1 MSNAHRSRKS
11 PPPPSCELRE
21 EERPACDGH
30 EEIVMAGT
38 DGREQRVCPAH
49 AAALWL
55 TDPTLRFTAKTRPE
69 AIAAVMRQAFGG
81 PR

>member
-1 MSNAHRSRKS
+1 MSTAYRSRKS
-11 PPPPSCELRE
+11 PRPWCELRDE
-21 EERPACDGH
+21 NRSTCSGPERVTLAD
-30 EEIVMAGT
+30 A
-38 DGREQRVCPAH
+38 DGRERRVCPGH

-55 TDPTLRFTAKTRPE
+55 TDPTLRFTAQTRPE

>member
-1 MSNAHRSRKS
+1 LSNAPRLRKS
-11 PPPPSCELRE
+11 PPLASCELRD
-21 EERPACDGH
+21 EERPTCDGH
-30 EEIVMAGT
+30 EQIVMADR
-38 DGREQRVCPAH
+38 DGQERRLCPAH

-81 PR
+81 RR